1 MAETIRKAHADV
13 YLRHEIRCSR
23 RYTCGMHE
31 HPLHTLSQMIC
42 TALDSISGPDQGQPP
57 TMGEVL
63 ESLHRPKQ
71 SDHGD
76 WATGICLRLA
86 KPWGQKPQTI
96 AQSLKAKLTESP
108 NCLDLIEAIDVAGP
122 GFLNFRLSVAAR
134 TTVVRMVLE
143 HRGLYGH
150 RPAGSA
156 GSVLLEYVSAN
167 PTGPLHVGHG
177 RQAALGDSLA
187 RVMESQGY
195 RVHREFYYNDA
206 GAQIDNLARSVQ
218 ARLKGWSPEHPQF
231 PSDGYRGEYIQD
243 IAQAYREGHTV
254 QARDG
259 APIQGGG
266 DPEDLQA
273 IRRFAVAFLRHEQ
286 DLDLQAFGVEFDRFA
301 LESALYEDGRVDAVV
316 KRLTERGATY
326 EQEGALWLRTTEHG
340 DDKDRVMRKSEGGY
354 TYFVPDVAYHWDKF
368 KRGFSSA
375 INIQGSDHHGTVAR
389 VRAGLQMLGEAI
401 PKGYPDYILH
411 KMVTVMRGGQEVK
424 LSKRAG
430 SYVTLRD
437 LIRWSGGASDQ
448 DADAPWDAQ
457 RGRDAV
463 RFFLVS
469 RKPDSEFVF
478 DLDLALAQSDDN
490 PVYYVQ
496 YAHARACSVLS
507 QAGQTLQL
515 CEQRT
520 QEAPELSMQA
530 RLRLSAPREST
541 LCQRLDAYPE
551 VLAQATEDHAP
562 HLVAFYLRDL
572 AADFH
577 GFYNAERVLV
587 EDPILREGRLM
598 LVAATAS
605 VLAQGLARLGVSAP
619 ERM

>member
-1 MAETIRKAHADV
+1 MPVPSSILAPQDATLA
-13 YLRHEIRCSR
+13 
-23 RYTCGMHE
+23 GMHA
-31 HPLHTLSQMIC
+31 HPLQPLAHMVC
-42 TALDSISGPDQGQPP
+42 AALKAIAQPAQTSAP
-57 TMGEVL
+57 SLEEVL

-71 SDHGD
+71 ADHGD

-86 KPWGQKPQTI
+86 KPWGQKPQAI
-96 AQSLKAKLTESP
+96 AQALQSALAEASRGSALLESA
-108 NCLDLIEAIDVAGP
+108 EVAGP

-134 TTVVRMVLE
+134 TAVVLDVLRSE
-143 HRGLYGH
+143 GRFGH
-150 RPAGSA
+150 QPEDSA
-156 GSVLLEYVSAN
+156 GAVLLEYVSAN

-187 RVMESQGY
+187 RVMASQGF

-206 GAQIDNLARSVQ
+206 GAQIENLARSVQ

-231 PSDGYRGEYIQD
+231 PEDGYRGDYILD
-243 IAQAYREGHTV
+243 IARAYQDKHTV

-259 APIQGGG
+259 EPIVGSG

-301 LESALYEDGRVDAVV
+301 LESALYEHGRVAAVV
-316 KRLTERGATY
+316 ERLTQQGATY
-326 EQEGALWLRTTEHG
+326 EQDGALWLRTTEHG
-340 DDKDRVMRKSEGGY
+340 DDKDRVMRKSDGGF
-354 TYFVPDVAYHWDKF
+354 TYFVPDVAYHWDKYQ
-368 KRGFSSA
+368 RGFTAA

-389 VRAGLQMLGEAI
+389 VRAGLQMLQVGISA
-401 PKGYPDYILH
+401 GYPDYILH

-437 LIRWSGGASDQ
+437 LIRWSGGANDLDPDQ
-448 DADAPWDAQ
+448 PWDEQ

-478 DLDLALAQSDDN
+478 DLDLALAQSDEN

-496 YAHARACSVLS
+496 YAHARACSVLG
-507 QAGQTLQL
+507 QAGQSLKT
-515 CEQRT
+515 CEQLVA
-520 QEAPELSMQA
+520 QSPEQA
-530 RLRLSAPREST
+530 HAAQIRLSAPRESL
-541 LCQRLDAYPE
+541 LCQRLSAYAE
-551 VLAQATEDHAP
+551 VLAQAAEDHAP

-572 AADFH
+572 ASDFH
-577 GFYNAERVLV
+577 SFYNAERVLV
-587 EDPILREGRLM
+587 DDPDLRQGRLL